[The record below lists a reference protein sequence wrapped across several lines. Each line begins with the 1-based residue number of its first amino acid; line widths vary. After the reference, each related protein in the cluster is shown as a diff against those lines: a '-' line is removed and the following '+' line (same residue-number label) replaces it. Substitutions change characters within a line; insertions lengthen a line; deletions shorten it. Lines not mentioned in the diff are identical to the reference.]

1 MDPAMAVHMTSR
13 GLAGVCR
20 RFMVRGFRCGGV

>member
-13 GLAGVCR
+13 GLRGGPR
-20 RFMVRGFRCGGV
+20 RFTVRGFRCGGV